1 MANQGLLAQNKPAAN
16 TNTLFYSAHVDK
28 SASTMINVANDGTA
42 SDYSVSLKNYDQKL
56 VVDGSANAYKLHEYD
71 VITAYKMTVNTAF
84 DPAAQG
90 FSGGLQI
97 TSVDN
102 ESKFKFE
109 TVIIPDYE
117 EIFVKTFAIRAIT
130 SESITGTFSVGNTI
144 TKGSGSNTTTAVVYA
159 VLTGSTTMYI
169 GPSTIN
175 GSGSEFAAG
184 DSISN
189 GAGAS
194 ATISTGGVG
203 TASNKFAFSST
214 SGGTYDLRLISAN
227 NGLSLFN
234 DRSHRFN
241 LSDSSNTGHVFAL
254 STTINGQW
262 GSDGTTGNAD
272 DGTEY
277 TTGKTTNGTIG
288 SSGAYIQYAFS
299 SSTPAIVYFYNS
311 VTGTA
316 ANSSF
321 GGSDAYITTT
331 ATPTFTQF
339 YIYDVEGTWTNSTS
353 TFVQNSITYTVTAQ
367 TSGAYGYVRSYS
379 GNNLYVIKGLN
390 SADFAGSDTFLDN
403 PKLSTA
409 TRSTVTV
416 SSVAVATTAVEA
428 DNYIIQ
434 GATNADHAV
443 AKNTSIVV
451 GPGEKLIINST
462 TQNNTFSLI
471 GFEDASTAFT
481 PRTFGS

>member
-16 TNTLFYSAHVDK
+16 TNTLLYGSAIDK
-28 SASTMINVANDGTA
+28 SASTMVNVANDGTA
-42 SDYSVSLKNYDQKL
+42 SDYSVALKNFDQKL

-71 VITAYKMTVNTAF
+71 VITAYKMTVDTAF
-84 DPAAQG
+84 DPSAQG

-97 TSVDN
+97 TSTDN

-109 TVIIPDYE
+109 SVIIPDYVE
-117 EIFVKTFAIRAIT
+117 LFVKSFAIRQVT
-130 SESITGTFSVGNTI
+130 TESVTGTFSVGNTI
-144 TKGSGSNTTTAVVYA
+144 TKGSGSDTTTAVVYGINGTI
-159 VLTGSTTMYI
+159 LHI

-175 GSGSEFAAG
+175 GSGAEFTDG

-194 ATISTGGVG
+194 ATVSTGGVG

-214 SGGTYDLRLISAN
+214 SGGTYDLRLISAD
-227 NGLSLFN
+227 NGLALFN
-234 DRSHRFN
+234 DRSYRFN
-241 LSDSSNTGHVFAL
+241 LADSSNTGHVFAL
-254 STTINGQW
+254 STTINGEW

-299 SSTPAIVYFYNS
+299 SATPGIIYWYNS

-321 GGSDAYITTT
+321 GGSEAYITTT
-331 ATPTFTQF
+331 ATPTFNEF

-379 GNNLYVIKGLN
+379 GNNLYVIKGAN

-416 SSVAVATTAVEA
+416 SSVAVATTALEN
-428 DNYIIQ
+428 NYIIQ

-451 GPGEKLIINST
+451 GPGERLIINST

>member
-16 TNTLFYSAHVDK
+16 TNTLFYSAAVDK

-56 VVDGSANAYKLHEYD
+56 VVDGSGAYKLHEYD

-84 DPAAQG
+84 DPSTQG

-97 TSVDN
+97 TSADN

-109 TVIIPDYE
+109 SVIIPDYVE
-117 EIFVKTFAIRAIT
+117 LFVKTFAIRQIT
-130 SESITGTFSVGNTI
+130 LESVTGTFSSGNTV
-144 TKGSGSNTTTAVVYA
+144 TKGSGSNTTTATVFA
-159 VLTGSTTMYI
+159 VNGTVLHV

-184 DSISN
+184 DSVSN

-194 ATISTGGVG
+194 GTISTGGVG

-227 NGLSLFN
+227 NGLALFN
-234 DRSHRFN
+234 DRSYRFN
-241 LSDSSNTGHVFAL
+241 LADSSNTGHVFAL
-254 STTINGQW
+254 STTINGQF
-262 GSDGTTGNAD
+262 GSDGTAGNSD

-299 SSTPAIVYFYNS
+299 SATRAIVYWYKS

-331 ATPTFTQF
+331 TTPTFTEF

-367 TSGAYGYVRSYS
+367 TAAAYGYVRSYS
-379 GNNLYVIKGLN
+379 GTTLYVIKGIN
-390 SADFAGSDTFLDN
+390 STDFAGSATFLDN
-403 PKLSTA
+403 PKLSSA
-409 TRSTVTV
+409 ARSTVTV
-416 SSVAVATTAVEA
+416 SSVAVAVTAVEA
-428 DNYIIQ
+428 ENYIIN
-434 GATNADHAV
+434 GATNANHAV

-451 GPGEKLIINST
+451 GPGERLIINST
-462 TQNNTFSLI
+462 TQNNSFSLI
-471 GFEDASTAFT
+471 GFEDSSTAFT
-481 PRTFGS
+481 PRTFGT

>member
-16 TNTLFYSAHVDK
+16 TNTLLYGSAIDK
-28 SASTMINVANDGTA
+28 SASTMVNVANDGTA
-42 SDYSVSLKNYDQKL
+42 SDYSVALKNFDQKL

-71 VITAYKMTVNTAF
+71 VITAYKMTVDTAF

-109 TVIIPDYE
+109 SVIIPDYVE
-117 EIFVKTFAIRAIT
+117 LFVKTFAIRQVT
-130 SESITGTFSVGNTI
+130 TESVTGTFSVGNTI
-144 TKGSGSNTTTAVVYA
+144 TKGSGSDTTTAVVYGINGTI
-159 VLTGSTTMYI
+159 LHI

-175 GSGSEFAAG
+175 GSGSEFTDG

-194 ATISTGGVG
+194 ATVSTGGVG
-203 TASNKFAFSST
+203 TASNKFVFSST
-214 SGGTYDLRLISAN
+214 SGGTYDLRLISAD
-227 NGLSLFN
+227 NGLALFN
-234 DRSHRFN
+234 DRSYRFN
-241 LSDSSNTGHVFAL
+241 LADSSNTGHVFAL
-254 STTINGQW
+254 STTINGEW

-299 SSTPAIVYFYNS
+299 SATPAIIYWYNS

-321 GGSDAYITTT
+321 GGSEAYITTT
-331 ATPTFTQF
+331 TTPTFNEF
-339 YIYDVEGTWTNSTS
+339 YIYDVEGTWTNSIS

-379 GNNLYVIKGLN
+379 GNNLYVIKGAN

-416 SSVAVATTAVEA
+416 SSVAVATTALEN
-428 DNYIIQ
+428 NYIIQ

-451 GPGEKLIINST
+451 GPGERLIINST

>member
-16 TNTLFYSAHVDK
+16 TNTLLYGSAIDK
-28 SASTMINVANDGTA
+28 SASTMVNVANDGTA
-42 SDYSVSLKNYDQKL
+42 SDYSVALKNFDQKL

-71 VITAYKMTVNTAF
+71 VITAYKMTVDTAF
-84 DPAAQG
+84 DPSAQG

-109 TVIIPDYE
+109 SVIIPAYVE
-117 EIFVKTFAIRAIT
+117 LFVKSFAIRQVT
-130 SESITGTFSVGNTI
+130 TESVTGTFSVGNTI
-144 TKGSGSNTTTAVVYA
+144 TKGSGSDTTTAVVYGINGTI
-159 VLTGSTTMYI
+159 LHI

-175 GSGSEFAAG
+175 GSGAEFTDG

-194 ATISTGGVG
+194 AKVSTRGVG

-214 SGGTYDLRLISAN
+214 SGGTYDLRLISAD
-227 NGLSLFN
+227 NGLALFN
-234 DRSHRFN
+234 DRSYRFN
-241 LSDSSNTGHVFAL
+241 LSDSSNTGAVFAL
-254 STTINGQW
+254 STTINGEW
-262 GSDGTTGNAD
+262 GSDGTAGNAD

-299 SSTPAIVYFYNS
+299 SATPAIIYWYNS

-321 GGSDAYITTT
+321 GGSEAYITTT
-331 ATPTFTQF
+331 TTPTFNEF

-379 GNNLYVIKGLN
+379 GNNLYVIKGSN

-416 SSVAVATTAVEA
+416 SSVAVATTALEN
-428 DNYIIQ
+428 NYIIQ

-451 GPGEKLIINST
+451 GPGERLIINST

>member
-16 TNTLFYSAHVDK
+16 TNTLLYGSAIDK
-28 SASTMINVANDGTA
+28 SASTMVNVANDGTA
-42 SDYSVSLKNYDQKL
+42 SDYSVALKNFDQKL

-71 VITAYKMTVNTAF
+71 VITAYKMTVDTAF

-109 TVIIPDYE
+109 SVIIPDYVE
-117 EIFVKTFAIRAIT
+117 LFVKTFAIRQVT
-130 SESITGTFSVGNTI
+130 TESVTGTFSVGNTI
-144 TKGSGSNTTTAVVYA
+144 TKGSGSDTTTAVIYGINGTILHV
-159 VLTGSTTMYI
+159 

-175 GSGSEFAAG
+175 GSGAEFTDG

-194 ATISTGGVG
+194 ATVSTGGVG
-203 TASNKFAFSST
+203 TASNKFVFSST
-214 SGGTYDLRLISAN
+214 SGGTYDLRLISAD
-227 NGLSLFN
+227 NGLALFN
-234 DRSHRFN
+234 DRSYRFN
-241 LSDSSNTGHVFAL
+241 LADSSNTGHVFAL
-254 STTINGQW
+254 STTINGEW

-299 SSTPAIVYFYNS
+299 SATPAIIYWYNS

-321 GGSDAYITTT
+321 GGSEAYITTT
-331 ATPTFTQF
+331 TTPTFNEF
-339 YIYDVEGTWTNSTS
+339 YIYDVEGTWTNSIS

-379 GNNLYVIKGLN
+379 GNNLYVIKGAN

-416 SSVAVATTAVEA
+416 SSVAVATTALEN
-428 DNYIIQ
+428 NYIIQ

-451 GPGEKLIINST
+451 GPGERLIINST

>member
-16 TNTLFYSAHVDK
+16 TNTLLYGSAIDK
-28 SASTMINVANDGTA
+28 SASTMVNVANDGTA
-42 SDYSVSLKNYDQKL
+42 SDYSVALKNFDQKL

-71 VITAYKMTVNTAF
+71 VITAYKMTVDTAF
-84 DPAAQG
+84 DPSAQG

-109 TVIIPDYE
+109 SVIIPDYVE
-117 EIFVKTFAIRAIT
+117 LFVKSFAIRQVT
-130 SESITGTFSVGNTI
+130 TESVTGTFSVGNTI
-144 TKGSGSNTTTAVVYA
+144 TKGSGSDTTTAVVYGINGTI
-159 VLTGSTTMYI
+159 LHI

-175 GSGSEFAAG
+175 GSGAEFTDG

-194 ATISTGGVG
+194 ATVSTGGVG

-214 SGGTYDLRLISAN
+214 SGGTYDLRLISAD
-227 NGLSLFN
+227 NGLALFN
-234 DRSHRFN
+234 DRSYRFN
-241 LSDSSNTGHVFAL
+241 LSDSSNTGAVFAL
-254 STTINGQW
+254 STTINGEW

-299 SSTPAIVYFYNS
+299 SATPGIIYWYNS

-321 GGSDAYITTT
+321 GGSEAYITTT
-331 ATPTFTQF
+331 ATPTFNEF

-379 GNNLYVIKGLN
+379 GNNLYVIKGAN

-416 SSVAVATTAVEA
+416 SSVAVATTALEN
-428 DNYIIQ
+428 NYIIQ

-451 GPGEKLIINST
+451 GPGERLIINST